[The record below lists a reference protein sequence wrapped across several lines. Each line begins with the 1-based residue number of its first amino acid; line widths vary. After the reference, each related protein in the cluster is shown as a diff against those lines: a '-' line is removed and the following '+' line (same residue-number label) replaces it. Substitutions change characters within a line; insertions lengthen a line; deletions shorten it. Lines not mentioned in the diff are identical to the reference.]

1 MAHEGTTPKQKVP
14 AQLPGL
20 PGLQKG
26 TTLDLFDTSLDTGS
40 RRKGYVGI
48 GKRRGKKVARLITV
62 GQHHADPP
70 TANSGIGHADA
81 ILFARQDGDVTIVHL
96 PAEQKDAEDA
106 CAHRGRPRGLPGT
119 HAMVDADLRVS
130 GRLDVLV
137 NNTPKQVITKDL
149 AENNLNTV
157 DSTFQSNIIKM
168 FALAKT
174 MSLPLL
180 GILICSLTLACPVHT
195 PLQPAPRSVDKMEGF
210 GDDRADIFVAS
221 AEAELHSGQ
230 IMHPYPLGD

>member
-48 GKRRGKKVARLITV
+48 GKRCGKKVARLITV
-62 GQHHADPP
+62 
-70 TANSGIGHADA
+70 GIGHADA

-119 HAMVDADLRVS
+119 HATVDADLRVS

-174 MSLPLL
+174 MS
-180 GILICSLTLACPVHT
+180 PVHT